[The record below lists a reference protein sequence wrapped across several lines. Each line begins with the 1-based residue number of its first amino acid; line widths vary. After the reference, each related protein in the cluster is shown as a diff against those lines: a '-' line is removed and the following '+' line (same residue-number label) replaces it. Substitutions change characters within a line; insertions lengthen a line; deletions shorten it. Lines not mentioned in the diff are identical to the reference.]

1 MDIGTI
7 IDIVLACIFCVS
19 LVSGWHQG
27 LVMKVASLIVVG
39 VSYILAGILSKTI
52 SPYVAD
58 EISKNISKDTGILK
72 NGVTNVT
79 EAFLYTV
86 IFMIVFF
93 VVRYIFRKLIKVLK
107 IVDHIP
113 VIGFLNKAG
122 GAVAGFLVDFII
134 IYVICSFLFTIVPA
148 AAWTEIG
155 LTGAVIKNTILLSV
169 FAP

>member
-52 SPYVAD
+52 SPYIAD

-93 VVRYIFRKLIKVLK
+93 CGKVY
-107 IVDHIP
+107 
-113 VIGFLNKAG
+113 FQKA
-122 GAVAGFLVDFII
+122 
-134 IYVICSFLFTIVPA
+134 YQS
-148 AAWTEIG
+148 
-155 LTGAVIKNTILLSV
+155 IKNS
-169 FAP
+169 

>member
-1 MDIGTI
+1 MEIGTI

-27 LVMKVASLIVVG
+27 LVMKVASLIVAG

-52 SPYVAD
+52 SPYAAS
-58 EISKNISKDTGILK
+58 EIAKNVSKNAGILK
-72 NGVTNVT
+72 NGVVNVT

-93 VVRYIFRKLIKVLK
+93 VIRYVFRKLIKVLK

-113 VIGFLNKAG
+113 LIGFLNRVG
-122 GAVAGFLVDFII
+122 GAIAGFLVDFII

-148 AAWTEIG
+148 SAWTEIG
-155 LTGAVIKNTILLSV
+155 LTRAVIKNTILLSV
-169 FAP
+169 FVP

>member
-52 SPYVAD
+52 SPYIAD

-122 GAVAGFLVDFII
+122 GAVAGFLVDLI